1 MDLQPTMPA
10 DGVESRLA
18 ALLGVASVALLA
30 AALRWAHHWGPVA
43 DSIVAAWAAA
53 TLGGLFFSLSAL
65 KLGLSGRRA
74 ALTGLALVGVS
85 FVALIGAGIAMAAG
99 TDPAGACGGG

>member
-1 MDLQPTMPA
+1 
-10 DGVESRLA
+10 
-18 ALLGVASVALLA
+18 
-30 AALRWAHHWGPVA
+30 
-43 DSIVAAWAAA
+43 
-53 TLGGLFFSLSAL
+53 LGGLFFSLSAL

-99 TDPAGACGGG
+99 ADPAGACGGG